1 MENESWLDF
10 MLQPISLGAEDAE
23 LPKQQLYKDISE
35 LRIQPDEGTTN
46 HENRN
51 QFTFT
56 NRNLDIIQNLHEA
69 YIEYTCVFSTPGLAE
84 NRTAVQDEHIIN
96 EFFHDNAGD
105 MEFPT
110 TSNGVQLQQNKY
122 APTHLT
128 SVDANRIRFKQVQG
142 KTYSSI
148 GNTNVGA
155 TADEK
160 YEFLHVVPYYTKGFY
175 ALCLPQTAFW
185 IDGYTFEL
193 NDTTVSTQNSGLA
206 RSLNVLN
213 HGVYAKESRQLSLYG
228 MTNDVNIKS
237 PFEIQKYKL
246 VNGDLRLKV
255 PLKYIIPYLSQNKV
269 SWGVKTSLKLTK
281 LNKDAI
287 KHMFNHVPGDS
298 LAHFDVDI
306 KDIELVVPYVKLEN
320 NKQLSLWNQM
330 YSSVNNRY
338 WLENDH
344 FTSQVYDNRIS
355 HTNEVYRIATKGL
368 NSRPRWLL
376 LSACDPDIDKTT
388 PEVPYDRNAMTPM
401 GFEDRSANWAN
412 EGTAINELKFT
423 KIRVKINGIYI
434 DGGDVLEFQN
444 KATETT
450 SDYKTMGKM
459 TYGGDYFLAY
469 ENYCKFFGSYHSK
482 RGTPKDFEQ
491 WLESQVFCFD
501 LVNIDS
507 ENIFANSGNALII
520 EVEFSTVAGSNS
532 GQGSLY
538 NFKLVANVLYD
549 KQLSI
554 SHSNNSAILTI
565 T

>member
-1 MENESWLDF
+1 MENEAWLDY

-23 LPKQQLYKDISE
+23 MPKMQLYKDVSE

-69 YIEYTCVFSTPGLAE
+69 YIEYTCVFSSTSRATRNLTNDE
-84 NRTAVQDEHIIN
+84 NTIN
-96 EFFHDNAGD
+96 EFFHKEVGGIGFATG
-105 MEFPT
+105 T
-110 TSNGVQLQQNKY
+110 NGTEIQVSPGE
-122 APTHLT
+122 ATHLS
-128 SVDANRIRFKQVQG
+128 SVDSNRIRFKRVQ
-142 KTYSSI
+142 S
-148 GNTNVGA
+148 NVYGA
-155 TADEK
+155 GDIPTDNDLDGLTASGETL
-160 YEFLHVVPYYTKGFY
+160 EIQPFYTQGFY

-193 NDTTVSTQNSGLA
+193 NDTTVSTQNSGVA

-228 MTNDVNIKS
+228 MTNGDNIKS
-237 PFEIQKYKL
+237 PFELQKYKL

-255 PLKYIIPYLSQNKV
+255 PLKYIIPYLSTNKV
-269 SWGVKTSLKLTK
+269 SWGVKSALKLTK
-281 LNKDAI
+281 LNKTDI
-287 KHMFNHVPGDS
+287 KNMFNHIPGTATD
-298 LAHFDVDI
+298 FDVDI

-355 HTNEVYRIATKGL
+355 HLNEVYRIATKGL

-376 LSACDPDIDKTT
+376 LSACDPDAVKTDNL
-388 PEVPYDRNAMTPM
+388 VPNWRNAMTPM
-401 GFEDRSANWAN
+401 GFDDRTTRYMNGN
-412 EGTAINELKFT
+412 PAINELKFT

-444 KATETT
+444 SAISAT
-450 SDYKTMGKM
+450 DYKTMGKM
-459 TYGGDYFLAY
+459 GYGGDYFLAY

-520 EVEFSTVAGSNS
+520 EVEFSTAAGSHSN
-532 GQGSLY
+532 QTTQN

-554 SHSNNSAILTI
+554 SHANNSAILTI

>member
-1 MENESWLDF
+1 MDNEAWLDWN
-10 MLQPISLGAEDAE
+10 LAPISLGAEDAE
-23 LPKQQLYKDISE
+23 LPKMQLYKDISE

-69 YIEYTCVFSTPGLAE
+69 YIEYTCVFSSTSRGTRSLTNDE
-84 NRTAVQDEHIIN
+84 NTIN
-96 EFFHDNAGD
+96 EFFHSEVGGIGFATG
-105 MEFPT
+105 T
-110 TSNGVQLQQNKY
+110 NGVEIQTSPGEATKLS
-122 APTHLT
+122 
-128 SVDANRIRFKQVQG
+128 SVDANRIRYKRVQSNVYG
-142 KTYSSI
+142 AATLPA
-148 GNTNVGA
+148 TNDLDGVGV
-155 TADEK
+155 TGETL
-160 YEFLHVVPYYTKGFY
+160 EIQPFYTQGFY

-193 NDTTVSTQNSGLA
+193 NDTTVSTQNSGVA

-228 MTNDVNIKS
+228 MTNGDNIKS
-237 PFEIQKYKL
+237 PFELQKYKL

-255 PLKYIIPYLSQNKV
+255 PLKYIIPYLSSNKV
-269 SWGVKTSLKLTK
+269 SWGVKSALKLTK
-281 LNKDAI
+281 LNKTDI
-287 KHMFNHVPGDS
+287 KNMFNHIPGTATD
-298 LAHFDVDI
+298 FDVDI

-344 FTSQVYDNRIS
+344 FTSQVYDNRVS

-376 LSACDPDIDKTT
+376 LSACDPDAVKTDNL
-388 PEVPYDRNAMTPM
+388 VPNWRNAMTPM
-401 GFEDRSANWAN
+401 GFDDKTTVIMNNQDAM
-412 EGTAINELKFT
+412 NELKFT

-444 KATETT
+444 SAISTA
-450 SDYKTMGKM
+450 DYTTMGKM
-459 TYGGDYFLAY
+459 GYGGDYFLAY

-520 EVEFSTVAGSNS
+520 EVEFSTAAGSY
-532 GQGSLY
+532 GTQTTQY